1 MRKLAVALL
10 VVVALGSSQSA
21 LRYLFATEFMPYH
34 AVIIGKSW
42 AQIDPSTQFMLLTM
56 MKAMG
61 AGTLAVA
68 MAILCFAY
76 RAAIGE
82 RWAGWAALF
91 VGSCIWV
98 PVLYLTMAAKA
109 AKPQAQPPSEVV
121 LGSLLLLLAAAILL
135 WLAKEKPKAD
145 QAKPVLD
152 AGAG

>member
-10 VVVALGSSQSA
+10 IVVALGSSMSA
-21 LRYLFATEFMPYH
+21 LKYLFATEFMPYH

-42 AQIDPSTQFMLLTM
+42 AQIEPDTQFMLLTM

-61 AGTLAVA
+61 AGTLAVG
-68 MAILCFAY
+68 MALLCFAY

-98 PVLYLTMAAKA
+98 PLLFLTMAAKA
-109 AKPQAQPPSEVV
+109 AKPQAQPPSDLV
-121 LGSLLLLLAAAILL
+121 LGSLLFLLAAAVLL
-135 WLAKEKPKAD
+135 WFAKDKPTAD
-145 QAKPVLD
+145 RARPVPD